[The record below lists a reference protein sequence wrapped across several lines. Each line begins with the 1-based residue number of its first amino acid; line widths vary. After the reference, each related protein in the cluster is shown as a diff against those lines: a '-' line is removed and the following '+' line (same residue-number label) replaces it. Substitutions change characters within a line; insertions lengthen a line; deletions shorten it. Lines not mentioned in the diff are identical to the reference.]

1 MSAEVPKGD
10 AHPINQ
16 SGWPDAY
23 PAPKHTTFDQLE
35 PTELASWIQAGDKV
49 PGVDYL
55 VVDVRRADCEYLIP
69 GAINLP
75 AHSFYQS
82 LPSLLPLLSR
92 VPILI
97 FHCGNRNTRGSRC
110 AGWLADALEAHGQ
123 LAASSSSSS
132 SGGSSGPEQGQVKV
146 FVLKGGYNGWERDYG
161 TVPIDQR
168 GQRAGDAKSL
178 KAVPL

>member
-1 MSAEVPKGD
+1 MATPLKGD

-16 SGWPDAY
+16 NGWPDAY
-23 PAPKHTTFDQLE
+23 PAPSTTNFDQLE
-35 PTELASWIQAGDKV
+35 PSVLASWLQEAEGKV

-75 AHSFYQS
+75 AHSFYQA

-97 FHCGNRNTRGSRC
+97 FHCGNKNTRGFRC
-110 AGWLADALEAHGQ
+110 AGWLADELK
-123 LAASSSSSS
+123 ASDRHAE
-132 SGGSSGPEQGQVKV
+132 GDQQQDGKVKIY
-146 FVLKGGYNGWERDYG
+146 VLKGGYNGWEKEYG
-161 TVPIDQR
+161 VQDIETR
-168 GQRAGDAKSL
+168 GKRQSEKGGV